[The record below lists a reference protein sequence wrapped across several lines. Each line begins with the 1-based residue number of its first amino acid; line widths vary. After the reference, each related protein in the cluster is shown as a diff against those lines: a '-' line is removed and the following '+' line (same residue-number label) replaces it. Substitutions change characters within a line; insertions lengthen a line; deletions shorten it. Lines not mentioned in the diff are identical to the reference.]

1 MTEELRGVKKV
12 DVPKSVKLVG
22 ALANEF
28 YDDLRE
34 APVKGRK
41 VAWAGGYPS
50 TFPLLRAMDVAY
62 LFEDV
67 YAATAAARH
76 VEGELQTAS
85 ANLGYLPEMCSYSR
99 TTIGMAHMP
108 QVRRGKL
115 NPYYDVPNP
124 DMMTYID
131 PGCSMICNW
140 SDAGR
145 RMFDVPMFG
154 IALPYLRSWDDE
166 PDVIQETLKQF
177 REMIVFLEDTC
188 GKPFDWD
195 ALKANMVHVKEASML
210 RLEAQ
215 EIAGLARKS
224 PATFFDWAATVG
236 ALSYGLGTPKSVEV
250 IRAIRDEMKDRVD
263 QGITSL
269 PNEQVRAFWM
279 GHMCWP
285 YMGWWGNLLADLG
298 VNVIAATYT
307 HQAFMDRPELIDPQD
322 PLPGLAANSIMCVGT
337 SIEILAQRTI
347 DQMRKYNIDAIIC
360 HNTQTCRVFAAPQR
374 EIVEIVQRELGC
386 PVTYIDGDVADP
398 SFFTTEQARTRVE
411 VLKEMV
417 LSQRKRNTVTA

>member
-1 MTEELRGVKKV
+1 MNTEQRGVKLV
-12 DVPKSVKLVG
+12 NVPKSVKQVG

-28 YDDLRE
+28 YEDLRR
-34 APVKGRK
+34 APGEGRK

-50 TFPLLRAMDVAY
+50 TFPLLRAMNVAY

-76 VEGELQTAS
+76 MEGDLQRATA
-85 ANLGYLPEMCSYSR
+85 NMGYLPEMCSYSR

-108 QVRRGKL
+108 MEQRREG

-145 RMFDVPMFG
+145 RMFKVPMFG
-154 IALPYLRSWDDE
+154 IAIPYLRSWDDE
-166 PDVIQETLKQF
+166 PDVVQETAKQLN
-177 REMIVFLEDTC
+177 EMVKFLEDVC

-195 ALKANMVHVKEASML
+195 ALRANMVHVKEAAAL
-210 RLEAQ
+210 RMEAQ
-215 EIAGLARKS
+215 EIAGLAPKS

-236 ALSYGLGTPKSVEV
+236 ALSYGLGTAESVKV
-250 IRAIRDEMKDRVD
+250 MRSIRDEMKERAD
-263 QGITSL
+263 QGITAL

-285 YMGWWGNLLADLG
+285 YMGWWGNALADLG
-298 VNVIAATYT
+298 VNIIAAQYT
-307 HQAFMDRPELIDPQD
+307 HQSFIDRPHLIDPAD
-322 PLPGLAANSIMCVGT
+322 PITGLAYNSIMCVGL
-337 SIEILAQRTI
+337 SIEIIAQRTI
-347 DQMRKYNIDAIIC
+347 EAMRAYNIDALIC
-360 HNTQTCRVFAAPQR
+360 HNTQTCRIFAGPQK
-374 EIVEIVQRELGC
+374 EIVEIIQRELGC
-386 PVTYIDGDVADP
+386 PVTYIDGDVADAD
-398 SFFTTEQARTRVE
+398 FFTTEQARTRLQ

-417 LSQRKRNTVTA
+417 LSQRGRKGH

>member
-1 MTEELRGVKKV
+1 MTGEMKGVHAV
-12 DVPKSVKLVG
+12 NVPQSVKQVG
-22 ALANEF
+22 ALANAF
-28 YDDLRE
+28 YDDLRL
-34 APVKGRK
+34 APSQGRK

-76 VEGELQTAS
+76 VENPLQLAS

-108 QVRRGKL
+108 VPKRKEIH
-115 NPYYDVPNP
+115 PYYDVPNP

-154 IALPYLRSWDDE
+154 IALPYLRTWEDEDD
-166 PDVIQETLKQF
+166 VVHETLKQF
-177 REMIVFLEDTC
+177 QEMIVFLEDIC
-188 GKPFDWD
+188 QKPFNWD
-195 ALKANMVHVKEASML
+195 ALRKNMVWAKEASAL

-215 EIAGLARKS
+215 EIAGLAPKS

-236 ALSYGLGTPKSVEV
+236 ALSYGLGTEESVGV
-250 IRAIRDEMKDRVD
+250 IRAIRDEMRQRVND
-263 QGITSL
+263 GVTAL
-269 PNEQVRAFWM
+269 PDEQVRAFWM

-307 HQAFMDRPELIDPQD
+307 HQAFMDRPELIDPED
-322 PLPGLAANSIMCVGT
+322 PLPGLAKNSIMCVGT

-374 EIVEIVQRELGC
+374 EIVEIIQRELGC

-398 SFFTTEQARTRVE
+398 SFFSTEQARTRVE
-411 VLKEMV
+411 VLKEIV
-417 LSQRKRNTVTA
+417 LSQRKRRG